1 MSIQYAQDLIKRVGP
16 GRITLDR
23 TLYEDL
29 ACELALAGADVRHIG
44 DAPVGGTALSD
55 WPPRDLEALKAF
67 DTLVLF
73 GGDNDR
79 RTIDK
84 ALFAAGWQR
93 HAGGMMPGHAPE
105 WSDERL
111 PHTSFY
117 QRADTGSIAGP
128 LRTSGHAADSFIA
141 RYALANNYVRAG
153 DHVLVDGVDAQDG
166 LAILSALSRGSRFTA
181 STDLP
186 VEADSPFRLDSL
198 ADNSVDLIVA
208 LAPPTDNWQVALAEY
223 ARVLRLD
230 GRIVIGWP
238 MGAADESAPA
248 SAQDLI
254 DFAGQLF
261 VPEQRF
267 AQSEAA
273 RALHP
278 VELDAPDAE
287 WLILVAC
294 AEPLDGAAQRDAFT
308 HPGFPG
314 DGRPL
319 PVLVDF
325 AKAYDNPWL
334 YRTMVQI
341 GERLNDPIKLAR
353 LAESVLADSR
363 PDSVDRGAAISVL
376 GYRVLEMRMRDS
388 APALVSVIEDYFTAT
403 QAGNRPPH
411 IARWRV
417 SLAFLAGRLCDLTEE
432 RADALAWYDTA
443 SGDEWSAFSP
453 ILATKSIAACF
464 LAGRLCLSAQ
474 DVTGAKARF
483 RRGVEIGQQAAAA
496 DHGALFGSAEAP
508 LPFYFQE
515 LAEVLDMTSQCA
527 NALFHMPLWDRDP
540 GLYWRQVDVK
550 RFGVATWA
558 LDLERE
564 NERLR
569 RLLAG

>member
-16 GRITLDR
+16 GRVTLDR

-29 ACELALAGADVRHIG
+29 AWELALAGADVRHLAE
-44 DAPVGGTALSD
+44 APAGGTVLID
-55 WPPRDLEALKAF
+55 WPVRDLDALKAF

-84 ALFAAGWQR
+84 TLFAAGWQR
-93 HAGGMMPGHAPE
+93 HAGGMMPGQAPE
-105 WSDERL
+105 WTDERL

-117 QRADTGSIAGP
+117 QRADASSIAGP

-141 RYALANNYVRAG
+141 RYALANHYVRAG
-153 DHVLVDGVDAQDG
+153 DHVLIDGVDSQDG
-166 LAILSALSRGSRFTA
+166 LALLSALSRGSRFTA
-181 STDLP
+181 ATDLP
-186 VEADSPFRLDSL
+186 VEADSPFRLDGL
-198 ADNSVDLIVA
+198 ADNSIDCIVA
-208 LAPPTDNWQVALAEY
+208 LAPPADNWQIALAEY

-238 MGAADESAPA
+238 MGATDESAPA

-267 AQSEAA
+267 AQSETA
-273 RALHP
+273 RAIHP
-278 VELDAPDAE
+278 VEIDAPDAE
-287 WLILVAC
+287 WLILIAS

-314 DGRPL
+314 NGGPL

-341 GERLNDPIKLAR
+341 GERLNDPVKLAR
-353 LAESVLADSR
+353 LAESVLEDSR

-376 GYRVLEMRMRDS
+376 GYRVLEMRMRES
-388 APALVSVIEDYFTAT
+388 APALISLIEDYFTAT
-403 QAGNRPPH
+403 EAGNRPPH
-411 IARWRV
+411 VARWRV

-432 RADALAWYDTA
+432 RADALAWYDKA
-443 SGDEWSAFSP
+443 SGDEWSTFSP
-453 ILATKSIAACF
+453 ILATKSIAGCF

-474 DVTGAKARF
+474 DVAGAKTRF

-496 DHGALFGSAEAP
+496 DHGAQIGSAEAP

-540 GLYWRQVDVK
+540 GLYWRQVDVR
-550 RFGVATWA
+550 RFGLASWA
-558 LDLERE
+558 MELERE
-564 NERLR
+564 NHRLR
-569 RLLAG
+569 QLVK